1 MLNAEEEFKRRN
13 IEIDEYLTHL
23 ETLESTSGLSVTLM
37 NTMKS
42 SALLMIYNI
51 VESTMTNLLQD
62 LFDHLQNE
70 GVSFDDL
77 NDKMKE
83 LVLGFVKKHN
93 PGKLVG
99 KMRDQMLD
107 IAVACFERS
116 EVFSGN
122 LDSKEI
128 RETMKRIGIKMT
140 HAYTESALQDVKN
153 ERNNLAHGNKS
164 FSDCGKDYTAVQLR
178 EIQKKTQAVLAK
190 AIADFD
196 GFLTQQAYA

>member
-13 IEIDEYLTHL
+13 TEIDEYLTHL
-23 ETLESTSGLSVTLM
+23 ETLESASGLSVTLM

-70 GVSFDDL
+70 SVSFDDL

-83 LVLGFVKKHN
+83 LVLGFAKKHN
-93 PGKLVG
+93 PGKLIG
-99 KMRDQMLD
+99 KMRTQTLD
-107 IAVACFERS
+107 LAVACFERS

-122 LDSKEI
+122 LDAKEI
-128 RETMKRIGIKMT
+128 RETMKRIGVKMT
-140 HAYTESALQDVKN
+140 HAYTESALQNVKN

-178 EIQKKTQAVLAK
+178 DIQKKTQTVLAK

>member
-1 MLNAEEEFKRRN
+1 MLNAEEEFKRRST
-13 IEIDEYLTHL
+13 EIDEYLTHL
-23 ETLESTSGLSVTLM
+23 ESLESSSGLSVTLM

-42 SALLMIYNI
+42 SALLMIYNV

-70 GVSFDDL
+70 NVGFDDL
-77 NDKMKE
+77 NDRMKE
-83 LVLGFVKKHN
+83 LVLGFAKRHN
-93 PGKLVG
+93 PSKLVA
-99 KMRDQMLD
+99 KMKSETLN

-116 EVFSGN
+116 DVFSGN
-122 LDSKEI
+122 LDAQEI
-128 RETMKRIGIKMT
+128 RETMKRIGVKTT
-140 HAYTESALQDVKN
+140 HSYKESALFDVKT

-164 FSDCGKDYTAVQLR
+164 FSDCGKSYSAVQLR
-178 EIQKKTQAVLAK
+178 EMQKKTQAVLAK